1 MSSKI
6 GRSQHCVCARCNYE
20 GGGQKQTRQSSRH
33 RSTGHC
39 EQAREEL
46 PVGTNTPTQRTQSSL
61 RPCKACR
68 RRCRATRP
76 LTRNVDAKSNA
87 TARSAAIGS
96 AAVVSASIS
105 QRTIQSHA
113 SPVVLSTVYVI
124 AIVPPIAPIIH
135 RTQGK
140 KTKKTRAQTTG
151 SREQRARRRAI
162 ILRLCCTASSS
173 GKKKKG
179 DASQEPFLFFRHR

>member
-1 MSSKI
+1 MSTS
-6 GRSQHCVCARCNYE
+6 
-20 GGGQKQTRQSSRH
+20 
-33 RSTGHC
+33 
-39 EQAREEL
+39 
-46 PVGTNTPTQRTQSSL
+46 
-61 RPCKACR
+61 
-68 RRCRATRP
+68 RCRATRP

-140 KTKKTRAQTTG
+140 KTKKPALRRQVAANNAHDDALLYCDFAAQRRRVVRRRRGMRVKNRFSFSATGEPTRARSRGRARPASRRSRGAFLHNALAGETRAQ
-151 SREQRARRRAI
+151 SFRRQA
-162 ILRLCCTASSS
+162 T
-173 GKKKKG
+173 
-179 DASQEPFLFFRHR
+179 EP